1 MGKFSWEKFMM
12 YAAKREYKEMKKKE
26 KQAKKE
32 EKKRLRKERKE
43 GKINAL

>member
-12 YAAKREYKEMKKKE
+12 YAAKREYKEMKKEE

-32 EKKRLRKERKE
+32 EKKRLRKERKK
-43 GKINAL
+43 GKTNV

>member
-26 KQAKKE
+26 KQVKKE
-32 EKKRLRKERKE
+32 EKKILRKERKE
-43 GKINAL
+43 GKINV

>member
-32 EKKRLRKERKE
+32 EKKRLRKECKE
-43 GKINAL
+43 GKTNV

>member
-12 YAAKREYKEMKKKE
+12 YCAKREYKEMKKKE

-32 EKKRLRKERKE
+32 EKKRFRKERKE
-43 GKINAL
+43 GKINV

>member
-1 MGKFSWEKFMM
+1 MGKFSWKKFMM

-32 EKKRLRKERKE
+32 EKKRLRKERKD
-43 GKINAL
+43 GK